1 MADNNITATTHFQ
14 NLGQMTVRELPG
26 AIPYGETA
34 LPLMAEDVAFE
45 DQRRSNASMLKEMN
59 MNREESESFIV
70 TRGLIGRWNVAEIML
85 RAWVDP
91 VKWKGSDQFRSH
103 LGVPLVAEQFYS
115 IHSVVNQTLFGG
127 YKIFQIDPTSGTP
140 IEAAESQQ
148 ALLTAQLK
156 TCGYKGVSAKTE
168 FREITFDGLFYGFG
182 VAHYG
187 WECVKKNIIKK
198 VPRKCQKSLG
208 VNGVTIKLSPEDE
221 DDLVDEFVG
230 VQETNMPKLEHV
242 PIRRF
247 RYAPDL
253 RRSDTRTAEWAGR
266 LIYLTGYQLDSM
278 RDTPGWN
285 IPSREDLV
293 KLTTPQMQD
302 QASTNP
308 LETLGSNTGNPVFQ
322 QTTTPQKA
330 YPENYTDKTAHDPL
344 MRKFECFDY
353 WTPSRHA
360 ICLNR
365 EYVLLNETHQFGR
378 PPFLSFAFRVAP
390 DAAHGYGIAYWLTD
404 FQRVCQGVINAY
416 LDDLNLNLM
425 GTYTAPAG
433 TNNTA
438 QAQWIFP
445 GKVFK
450 SDPNGEFKPLTRNAI
465 DAKEPLEVIAQMKAW
480 ASSVSGAGISTM
492 GSNPGSAGD
501 VRTPGG
507 VEALSNGEQVKLK
520 DLIDVISEQV
530 FVPFLEFCIAN
541 NQKLKPSQ
549 IRMMLSQQLGQAFKA
564 SPLDLINGS
573 YKVEISA
580 GAKLAAR
587 DALNRYLAIIQSII
601 QAPNTLEMLAQ
612 QSIKLDYNG
621 MLSSMFDSFGVPYKE
636 VWFKPQTQEDQ
647 QRWAMQTQAAQMQGK
662 ISQIQA
668 QGEVKKDVD
677 NNQAENRMLLQTGKH
692 VLDQHGVSV
701 DQAHEMNMQKQEAQ
715 QPPTPEEQGFD
726 RAAKTAFAK
735 NDAAAF
741 E

>member
-1 MADNNITATTHFQ
+1 M
-14 NLGQMTVRELPG
+14 
-26 AIPYGETA
+26 
-34 LPLMAEDVAFE
+34 
-45 DQRRSNASMLKEMN
+45 
-59 MNREESESFIV
+59 
-70 TRGLIGRWNVAEIML
+70 
-85 RAWVDP
+85 
-91 VKWKGSDQFRSH
+91 
-103 LGVPLVAEQFYS
+103 
-115 IHSVVNQTLFGG
+115 NQTLFGG

-308 LETLGSNTGNPVFQ
+308 LETMGSNTGNPVFQ

-465 DAKEPLEVIAQMKAW
+465 DAKEPLAVIAQMKAW

-564 SPLDLINGS
+564 NPLDLINGS

-601 QAPNTLEMLAQ
+601 QAPNTIEMLAQ
-612 QSIKLDYNG
+612 QAIKLDYNG

-647 QRWAMQTQAAQMQGK
+647 QRWAMQTKAAQMQGK